1 MYIVFLDAQW
11 YDIDTSRK
19 ADKTSK
25 IIVSV
30 TQRIITLIK
39 KEKKKTFKNYRQCYS
54 TDNSLNKKGKE
65 VNFKN
70 YRQCYSTDNDLNK
83 KGKEDNKSRSRGRKL
98 NSYTVQQDQM
108 II

>member
-1 MYIVFLDAQW
+1 MRRLRREVPEEGHPPLRDGIRSTKYPVRSRSKGRLLFTFVMFAKKYNLSLLFLYIVFLDAQW

-39 KEKKKTFKNYRQCYS
+39 KEKKKIFKNYRQCY
-54 TDNSLNKKGKE
+54 
-65 VNFKN
+65 
-70 YRQCYSTDNDLNK
+70 
-83 KGKEDNKSRSRGRKL
+83 
-98 NSYTVQQDQM
+98 
-108 II
+108 

>member
-1 MYIVFLDAQW
+1 MFAKKYNLTLLFLYIVFLDAQW
-11 YDIDTSRK
+11 YDRDTSRK

-39 KEKKKTFKNYRQCYS
+39 KEKKKI
-54 TDNSLNKKGKE
+54 
-65 VNFKN
+65 FKN